1 MDLLIATNNRSKF
14 HEMNRIL
21 VAVPAVL
28 RSLADLEI
36 RYEVAETGTTFGEN
50 ASLKAST
57 YARIAKMPTLADD
70 SGLVI
75 DYLYG
80 EPGVRS
86 ARFAGASSTDDQ
98 RIAKVLSQ
106 MSDAKKD
113 ERSASF
119 VCVTTF
125 ADETGKILCTTEGV
139 CKGRIA
145 EIPRGHLGFGYD
157 PIFAPDGFDRTFGE
171 LGPEVKDQIG
181 HRGQA
186 IAKIIPFLRGFFD
199 I

>member
-14 HEMNRIL
+14 HEMKRIL

-28 RSLADLEI
+28 RSLADLGI
-36 RYEVAETGTTFGEN
+36 QYEVAETGTTFGEN

-125 ADETGKILCTTEGV
+125 ADETGKILYLSGWVVYEDGRRHVRTTYFCREYLPMS
-139 CKGRIA
+139 GR
-145 EIPRGHLGFGYD
+145 
-157 PIFAPDGFDRTFGE
+157 FAPVDDPDCEKTY
-171 LGPEVKDQIG
+171 
-181 HRGQA
+181 
-186 IAKIIPFLRGFFD
+186 
-199 I
+199 